1 MIQVPNTFLDPECPV
16 GWIGAK
22 AFVNAYH
29 TVISAQRTVVRDTVR
44 LLESRGWSRDCAVGA
59 GSVTWSKVYPD
70 GTRTLPTSER
80 ALVVEF
86 YLALAEL
93 DGVGWPVLASVPEE
107 GVE

>member
-44 LLESRGWSRDCAVGA
+44 LLESRGWKMECPGSGGASR
-59 GSVTWSKVYPD
+59 WSKELPAK
-70 GTRTLPTSER
+70 TRTVSR
-80 ALVVEF
+80 RDGALKAEF

-93 DGVGWPVLASVPEE
+93 DGVGWLVLASVLEE
-107 GVE
+107 GAE